1 MPKAVL
7 APAMEAPVPDIYR
20 AFTDDADLHLLVGD
34 MKDELSA
41 YRWREAIWIS
51 IVVHLLVFLS
61 WIFAPK
67 WMPRSAVI
75 VPMNQTAH
83 QQLTFLELPQSQSSP
98 KIPQTD
104 IISSQNR
111 IAQSRTPLPNR
122 EQLRRLLNAQP
133 PGAPAR
139 PTPPATPAQQPAQQ
153 QAQASSQGSAQNP
166 AAQPQQQQPPTQTAQ
181 LEQPPKPAGPSPFK
195 AAMAPGAA
203 VNQAIQSTATGTH
216 GATHMSFGGDYGVAR
231 NEPTNPKGDVDI
243 LSDTMGVDF
252 SGYLQR
258 VIWEV
263 KTHWYN
269 GIPEVARPPIM
280 KRGKLAI
287 EFAILKNGSVAG
299 MKLVSTS
306 GDIALDRA
314 AWAGISGS
322 IPFQPLPSNFKG
334 EYISLRFKFYYNPAT
349 NEFE

>member
-7 APAMEAPVPDIYR
+7 APEMEAPVSDIHR
-20 AFTDDADLHLLVGD
+20 DFTDNADLHLLIGD
-34 MKDELSA
+34 MKDELAA
-41 YRWREAIWIS
+41 YRWREAVWIS
-51 IVVHLLVFLS
+51 IVVHLLVFLA

-67 WMPRSAVI
+67 WMPRRAVI
-75 VPMNQTAH
+75 VPMNQTPH
-83 QQLTFLELPQSQSSP
+83 QQLTLLELPHSPPSP
-98 KIPQTD
+98 KIPRTD
-104 IISSQNR
+104 IISDQNR
-111 IAQSRTPLPNR
+111 MAQSRTPLPTR
-122 EQLRRLLNAQP
+122 EQLRRLLNTQA

-139 PTPPATPAQQPAQQ
+139 PAPPAPPAQQPAQQ
-153 QAQASSQGSAQNP
+153 QAQASSQGAAQNP
-166 AAQPQQQQPPTQTAQ
+166 ATQQQQPAQTAQ
-181 LEQPPKPAGPSPFK
+181 LEQPQPRPAGPSPFK

-203 VNQAIQSTATGTH
+203 INQAIQSTATGSH

-269 GIPEVARPPIM
+269 GIPEIARPPIM

-287 EFAILKNGSVAG
+287 EFAILKDGKVAG
-299 MKLVSTS
+299 LKLVSSS
-306 GDIALDRA
+306 GDVALDRA
-314 AWAGISGS
+314 AWAGITGS

-334 EYISLRFKFYYNPAT
+334 EYISLRFKFYYNPDT

>member
-7 APAMEAPVPDIYR
+7 APEMEAPVSDIHR
-20 AFTDDADLHLLVGD
+20 AFSDEADLHLLIGD
-34 MKDELSA
+34 MKDELAA
-41 YRWREAIWIS
+41 YRWREAVWIS

-67 WMPRSAVI
+67 WMPRRAVI
-75 VPMNQTAH
+75 VPMNQTPH
-83 QQLTFLELPQSQSSP
+83 QQLTFLELPHSQSSP

-104 IISSQNR
+104 IISDQNR
-111 IAQSRTPLPNR
+111 MAQSRVPLPNR
-122 EQLRRLLNAQP
+122 EQLRRLLNAQR

-139 PTPPATPAQQPAQQ
+139 PTPPASPAQQPAQ
-153 QAQASSQGSAQNP
+153 QAQASSQGTAQNP
-166 AAQPQQQQPPTQTAQ
+166 ATQQQQQPTQTAQ
-181 LEQPPKPAGPSPFK
+181 LEQPPPRPAGPSPFK

-203 VNQAIQSTATGTH
+203 INQAIQSTAAGSH

-269 GIPEVARPPIM
+269 GIPEIARPPIM

-287 EFAILKNGSVAG
+287 EFAILKDGKVAG
-299 MKLVSTS
+299 LKLVSSS
-306 GDIALDRA
+306 GDVALDRA
-314 AWAGISGS
+314 AWGGITGS

-334 EYISLRFKFYYNPAT
+334 EYISLRFKFYYNPDK